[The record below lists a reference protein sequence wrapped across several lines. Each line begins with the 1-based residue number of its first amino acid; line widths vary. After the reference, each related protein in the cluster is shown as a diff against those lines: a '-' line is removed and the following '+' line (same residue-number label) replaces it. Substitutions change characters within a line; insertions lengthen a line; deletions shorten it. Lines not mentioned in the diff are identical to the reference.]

1 MDIGLSGP
9 DVIKH
14 SNYMTNCSFI
24 PILSKNFQ
32 GIDSQ
37 LTSFTLAY
45 IQLIAN
51 YTSDMKIIYNSLCK
65 SHQVKLLSLVRT
77 ALLHGG
83 FQVYK
88 VEGLSPK

>member
-14 SNYMTNCSFI
+14 SSYMTNCSFI

-32 GIDSQ
+32 GIDWQ
-37 LTSFTLAY
+37 LTNFTLAD

-51 YTSDMKIIYNSLCK
+51 YTLGIKIIYDSLCK
-65 SHQVKLLSLVRT
+65 PHQVELVSLVRT

-83 FQVYK
+83 F
-88 VEGLSPK
+88 